1 MFIFCVVSLQGNS
14 ATSFTAMGYYKNLKK
29 YLGFVLKYTAL
40 CLGLSFV
47 SFVIRILGG
56 KPPKTTKKGTD
67 SALRTMMR
75 QLSKPKR

>member
-1 MFIFCVVSLQGNS
+1 MFCVVSLQSNS

-29 YLGFVLKYTAL
+29 YLGFTLKYTAL

-56 KPPKTTKKGTD
+56 KPPKATNKNTD
-67 SALRTMMR
+67 SAFKAMIRELYKSRH
-75 QLSKPKR
+75 